1 MPDEPEPSE
10 HLTTRQDDGG
20 SVRRDELS
28 DIARESISEI
38 MSSAEPFV
46 KSFTEDKEKDRE
58 LERDRIASE
67 ERKDVRRLWL
77 LGAVTLALFVIVCGL
92 IFFKDDTEAG
102 LSVVTHVGAVAAGLL
117 AGLGWNR
124 AQQNR

>member
-1 MPDEPEPSE
+1 M
-10 HLTTRQDDGG
+10 
-20 SVRRDELS
+20 
-28 DIARESISEI
+28 
-38 MSSAEPFV
+38 

-77 LGAVTLALFVIVCGL
+77 LGAVTLALFVIVCGNL
-92 IFFKDDTEAG
+92 LQRQHRG
-102 LSVVTHVGAVAAGLL
+102 RPVGRHTRGGRRRGPL

>member
-1 MPDEPEPSE
+1 
-10 HLTTRQDDGG
+10 
-20 SVRRDELS
+20 
-28 DIARESISEI
+28 
-38 MSSAEPFV
+38 V

-92 IFFKDDTEAG
+92 IFFKDNTEAG
-102 LSVVTHVGAVAAGLL
+102 LSVVTHVGAVAAARWRASAGTALNRIAERFFADVGL
-117 AGLGWNR
+117 AHPST
-124 AQQNR
+124 